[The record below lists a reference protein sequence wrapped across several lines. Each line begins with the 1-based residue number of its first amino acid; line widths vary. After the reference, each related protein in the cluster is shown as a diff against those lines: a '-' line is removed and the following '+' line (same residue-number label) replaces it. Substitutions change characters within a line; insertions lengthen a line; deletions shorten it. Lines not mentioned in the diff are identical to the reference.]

1 MNKKVLVTGGA
12 GYIGSHVVRQLGEA
26 GYDVVVY
33 DNCSTGLPQA
43 VLHGELIIGDLSD
56 TVFLR
61 QAFCKHKFSA
71 VLHFAASLI
80 VPESVARPLEYYT
93 NNTRNTLNLL
103 QCCKITGVNQ
113 IVFSSTAAVYGEP
126 KENPV
131 TELTPT
137 QPINPYGRSKLMS
150 EWMIQDYGTTSDLRY
165 VILRYFNVA
174 GAEPGGRLGQMSDN
188 ATHLIK
194 VACDAALGNR
204 PELKVFGTNF
214 PTPDGTAI
222 RDYIHIEDLATA
234 HVDALRYLE
243 QANQSETFN
252 CGYGKGYSVQ
262 QVIER
267 VKAISGADFP
277 VIETS
282 PRPGDPVSVVACG
295 NKIRQLLDWQPKYN
309 DLDTIIR
316 TTLDWETKHKN
327 LFNIREL
334 KVKKLEKLAPI

>member
-1 MNKKVLVTGGA
+1 MTKKVLVTGGA

-26 GYDVVVY
+26 GYDVIIY

-56 TVFLR
+56 TIFLR
-61 QAFCKHKFSA
+61 QVFCKHKFSA

-80 VPESVARPLEYYT
+80 VPESVARPLDYYA

-137 QPINPYGRSKLMS
+137 NPINPYGRSKLMS
-150 EWMIQDYGTTSDLRY
+150 EWMIQDYGATSDLRY

-174 GAEPGGRLGQMSDN
+174 GAEPEGRLGQFSAN

-194 VACDAALGNR
+194 VTCDAALGNR

-222 RDYIHIEDLATA
+222 RDYIHVEDLATA

-243 QANQSETFN
+243 QGNQSQTFN

-277 VIETS
+277 VIKTS

-295 NKIRQLLDWQPKYN
+295 NKIRQLLNWQPKYN
-309 DLDTIIR
+309 DLDTIIC
-316 TTLDWETKHKN
+316 TTLDWETKHKY
-327 LFNIREL
+327 LFSRES
-334 KVKKLEKLAPI
+334 KVKKVEKLAPI